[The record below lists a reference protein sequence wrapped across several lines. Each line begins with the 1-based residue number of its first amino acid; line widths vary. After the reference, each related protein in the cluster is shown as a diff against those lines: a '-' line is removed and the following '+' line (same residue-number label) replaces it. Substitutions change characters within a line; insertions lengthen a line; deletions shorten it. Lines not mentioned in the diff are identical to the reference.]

1 MYIYIQVHE
10 KPLHFYTIF
19 ISLQSEGGALARM
32 PLGLLPFQFGINNGQ
47 IHCII
52 RKKGKKLSIIYDT
65 YGEKKKNVS
74 KMTIQSQYSKIISYS
89 KIVFTFCFEHFLTHM
104 IIPSM

>member
-1 MYIYIQVHE
+1 MYTYIHVHE
-10 KPLHFYTIF
+10 KPLHFYIIF
-19 ISLQSEGGALARM
+19 ISFQSEGGALARM
-32 PLGLLPFQFGINNGQ
+32 PLGPLPFQFGINNGQ

-65 YGEKKKNVS
+65 YGEKKIVS

-89 KIVFTFCFEHFLTHM
+89 KRVFTFCFEHFLTHM